1 MKGFLAYIP
10 GDSPLHRLDPRTK
23 LLLSL
28 LICVACFSGD
38 SLLFLC
44 AMIAVD
50 LAIGAIGGIMG
61 PALRLL
67 RGLIRL
73 SIFLFL
79 LQVLFVQ
86 SGTVLLPL
94 PFGLG
99 ITDDGLLTA
108 ARVALRLIGAT
119 LPLSLLISMTKLTD
133 LSNALVDGC
142 RIPYR
147 YAFAVTSAIR
157 FVPTFAADL
166 QAIMEAQT
174 ARGVEF
180 DTRNPFKKVAL
191 VLPLCV
197 PLLISSV
204 SRTDRAA
211 IAAELRGFN
220 LRGRGSAYR
229 RCRLG
234 SRDAIAIAVG
244 VGLAIVGVVV

>member
-1 MKGFLAYIP
+1 M
-10 GDSPLHRLDPRTK
+10 PLHSRVTRFCTWLDPRTK

-28 LICVACFSGD
+28 LICVACFAGD
-38 SLLFLC
+38 NLCFLC

-67 RGLIRL
+67 RGLIKL
-73 SIFLFL
+73 SIFLFI

-99 ITDDGLLTA
+99 VTDKGLLTA
-108 ARVALRLIGAT
+108 AQVALRLIGAT

-142 RIPYR
+142 HVPYR

-174 ARGVEF
+174 ARGIEF
-180 DTRNPFKKVAL
+180 DTKNPFKKIAL

-204 SRTDRAA
+204 SRTDQAA

-220 LRGRGSAYR
+220 LRGRGSAYH
-229 RCRLG
+229 C
-234 SRDAIAIAVG
+234 SRMGVQDAITIAA
-244 VGLAIVGVVV
+244 GLALAVAGVLL

>member
-10 GDSPLHRLDPRTK
+10 GDSLLHRLDPRTK

-28 LICVACFSGD
+28 LICVACFAGD
-38 SLLFLC
+38 NLCFLC

-67 RGLIRL
+67 RGLIKL
-73 SIFLFL
+73 SIFLFI

-99 ITDDGLLTA
+99 VTDKGLLTA
-108 ARVALRLIGAT
+108 AQVALRLIGAT

-142 RIPYR
+142 HVPYR

-157 FVPTFAADL
+157 FVPTFARRFAGHHGSPDRPRYRVRHQKSL
-166 QAIMEAQT
+166 QKNC
-174 ARGVEF
+174 ARAS
-180 DTRNPFKKVAL
+180 AL
-191 VLPLCV
+191 RPAANF
-197 PLLISSV
+197 V
-204 SRTDRAA
+204 SQPHRSGCHRRRAP
-211 IAAELRGFN
+211 R
-220 LRGRGSAYR
+220 
-229 RCRLG
+229 
-234 SRDAIAIAVG
+234 V
-244 VGLAIVGVVV
+244 